1 MNKSIKIASR
11 SGTKACLQRG
21 RDNTRIFW
29 KEDYTQIIINFCYN
43 ANMNSIKHI
52 ENALKELDDEV
63 QKLLLDWNIPLNEKD
78 NIMLPILQQ
87 KKVLTQTLE
96 DLTYLKE
103 NPPTPNQPC
112 GISKYRDDN

>member
-1 MNKSIKIASR
+1 
-11 SGTKACLQRG
+11 
-21 RDNTRIFW
+21 
-29 KEDYTQIIINFCYN
+29 
-43 ANMNSIKHI
+43 MNSIKHI
-52 ENALKELDDEV
+52 QKAIDELDAEV

-78 NIMLPILQQ
+78 NIMLPLVRE

-103 NPPTPNQPC
+103 NPPSQNQPC

>member
-1 MNKSIKIASR
+1 
-11 SGTKACLQRG
+11 
-21 RDNTRIFW
+21 
-29 KEDYTQIIINFCYN
+29 
-43 ANMNSIKHI
+43 MNSIKHI

-63 QKLLLDWNIPLNEKD
+63 QALLLNWDIPLNEKD

-103 NPPTPNQPC
+103 NPPKKNQPC
-112 GISKYRDDN
+112 GISKYRKD